1 MKADRTSS
9 YLSSFNLKRKEKFIM
24 FFRCILLGISLVVVL
39 FIFDVLLPKLK
50 LKYRLH
56 KELKER
62 KKKEKAFAKKM
73 KELEIK

>member
-1 MKADRTSS
+1 
-9 YLSSFNLKRKEKFIM
+9 M
-24 FFRCILLGISLVVVL
+24 FFRFVLLGISFTVVL

>member
-1 MKADRTSS
+1 
-9 YLSSFNLKRKEKFIM
+9 M
-24 FFRCILLGISLVVVL
+24 FFKCILLGISLVVVL

-56 KELKER
+56 KELKEKKR
-62 KKKEKAFAKKM
+62 KQKAFRKKM